1 MQQLKSIIKFII
13 FVYIFLIATC
23 IGVVGISVFFIA
35 DIIEDYLN
43 RNNNSHI

>member
-1 MQQLKSIIKFII
+1 MRQLKSIIKLII
-13 FVYIFLIATC
+13 FVCIFLIAIC

-43 RNNNSHI
+43 RKNNSHI